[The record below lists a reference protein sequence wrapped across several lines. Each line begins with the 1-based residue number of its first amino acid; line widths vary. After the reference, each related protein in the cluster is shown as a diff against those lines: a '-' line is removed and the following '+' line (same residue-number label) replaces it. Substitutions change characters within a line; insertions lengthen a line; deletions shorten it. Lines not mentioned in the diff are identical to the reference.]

1 MWRVSERPLYSEG
14 SYLASSSGVPRD
26 VGRGLKNHRLATYD
40 EQGPQRD
47 GEGIFAGMRGNDRVA
62 PKGAIRRAVGNRPNP
77 ALIISRPSV
86 RLFSTLFVYPDVF
99 ETPAVEQAVHHDCE
113 PLNPWL
119 PAHCKTAIK
128 DDRLDVVL
136 GQFPFDFPY
145 QLLAFIGI
153 GLR

>member
-1 MWRVSERPLYSEG
+1 MRARAWQPFGYGRYGWSAKLTHGLTAETRTGLQPWRSRLVTEPPSPLECSC
-14 SYLASSSGVPRD
+14 PD
-26 VGRGLKNHRLATYD
+26 IQD
-40 EQGPQRD
+40 
-47 GEGIFAGMRGNDRVA
+47 A
-62 PKGAIRRAVGNRPNP
+62 PNGAIRRAVGNRPNP